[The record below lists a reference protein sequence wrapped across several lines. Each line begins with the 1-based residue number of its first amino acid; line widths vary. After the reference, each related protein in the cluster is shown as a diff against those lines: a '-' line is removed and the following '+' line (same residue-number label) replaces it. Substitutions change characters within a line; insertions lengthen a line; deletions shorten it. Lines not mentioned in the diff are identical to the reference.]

1 MSIGETPISGI
12 LHLKSISING
22 ETDNKVKPKYYAND
36 EKFKIAKELTRKSPE
51 IHGETAVV
59 EITDN
64 GATSRD
70 LQARDILAKWI
81 GGVSGFNQIMG
92 SELEQEFIKANP
104 EDFKQTGTVERNG
117 KKYPVFTFDAKSSDG
132 KVSMP
137 TLQQNKKG
145 EVFYMMG
152 DKSYKADGT
161 RTEPKYTTTF
171 YNYDGTFDEVG
182 EHPNGEEVRLCT
194 GVYDWNLYGLY
205 GNNEDQQNEDQQ
217 NEDQQQKRI

>member
-22 ETDNKVKPKYYAND
+22 ETDNNVKPKYYAND
-36 EKFKIAKELTRKSPE
+36 EKFAIAKEMTKNSPE

-59 EITDN
+59 EIRDK

-104 EDFKQTGTVERNG
+104 EDFRQTGTVERNG

-152 DKSYKADGT
+152 DKSYNADGT
-161 RTEPKYTTTF
+161 RTEAKYTTTY
-171 YNYDGTFDEVG
+171 YNHDGSFDEVG
-182 EHPNGEEVRLCT
+182 EHSDGTEEVLNT
-194 GVYDWNLYGLY
+194 GVFDWHLY
-205 GNNEDQQNEDQQ
+205 GNSEDQQ
-217 NEDQQQKRI
+217 